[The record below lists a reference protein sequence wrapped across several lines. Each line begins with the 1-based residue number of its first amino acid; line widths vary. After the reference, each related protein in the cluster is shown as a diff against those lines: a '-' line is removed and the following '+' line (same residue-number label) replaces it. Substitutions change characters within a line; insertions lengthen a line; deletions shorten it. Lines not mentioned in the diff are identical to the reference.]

1 LSTEVNARWFS
12 IFRLCSLA
20 IAAGIAAGTASAL
33 FLFMLEEATALQFA
47 NPWLLWLLPAG
58 GALVSILYI
67 KVGGQSIRGNNLLF
81 EQVHAGNGEVPFR
94 MAPLV
99 LLGTVVTHLFGG
111 SAGRE
116 GTAVQMGGSLA
127 GAIGKRLSLPVED
140 RRLLLICGI
149 SAGFG
154 SVFGTPLAGTVFS
167 IEVAAP
173 KRMRFRALIPALL
186 AAFTGHYVTLAWGA
200 HHSHYKIGSLP
211 ELDWL
216 VTAQVA
222 AAAILFG
229 IAAKLFIRLTS
240 SLKWLFARYVPHPAV
255 RPIVGGLIIMA
266 LVYSLGTR
274 DYLGLGLPLLADS
287 FDGTSAPQD
296 FAWKLLFTS
305 LTLGAGFFGGEVTP
319 LFVIGG
325 TLGSALAPLLSL
337 PSPFLAALGLIAVF
351 GAASRAPLAC
361 LLLGV
366 ELFGPA
372 GIAYFALACG
382 ISYYAAYGRGIYESH
397 VRHYVPK
404 R

>member
-1 LSTEVNARWFS
+1 MNARWFS

-149 SAGFG
+149 SAG
-154 SVFGTPLAGTVFS
+154 
-167 IEVAAP
+167 
-173 KRMRFRALIPALL
+173 
-186 AAFTGHYVTLAWGA
+186 
-200 HHSHYKIGSLP
+200 
-211 ELDWL
+211 
-216 VTAQVA
+216 
-222 AAAILFG
+222 
-229 IAAKLFIRLTS
+229 
-240 SLKWLFARYVPHPAV
+240 
-255 RPIVGGLIIMA
+255 
-266 LVYSLGTR
+266 
-274 DYLGLGLPLLADS
+274 
-287 FDGTSAPQD
+287 
-296 FAWKLLFTS
+296 
-305 LTLGAGFFGGEVTP
+305 
-319 LFVIGG
+319 
-325 TLGSALAPLLSL
+325 
-337 PSPFLAALGLIAVF
+337 
-351 GAASRAPLAC
+351 
-361 LLLGV
+361 
-366 ELFGPA
+366 
-372 GIAYFALACG
+372 
-382 ISYYAAYGRGIYESH
+382 
-397 VRHYVPK
+397 
-404 R
+404 

>member
-1 LSTEVNARWFS
+1 MNARWFS

-20 IAAGIAAGTASAL
+20 IAAGTAAGTASAL

-47 NPWLLWLLPAG
+47 TPWLLWLLPAG
-58 GALVSILYI
+58 GALVSILYL

-186 AAFTGHYVTLAWGA
+186 AGFTGHYVTLAWGA
-200 HHSHYKIGSLP
+200 HHSHYKIGPLP

-216 VTAQVA
+216 VTAHVA
-222 AAAILFG
+222 AAALLFG
-229 IAAKLFIRLTS
+229 TAAKLFIRLTS
-240 SLKWLFARYVPHPAV
+240 SLKGLFVRYVPHPAV
-255 RPIVGGLIIMA
+255 RPIVGGLIIIA

-287 FDGTSAPQD
+287 FDGTAAPQD

-366 ELFGPA
+366 ELFGPE

-397 VRHYVPK
+397 IRHYVPK